1 MLIASEV
8 MMKKAAMI
16 LIPVAF
22 FVGWWWMIIGMIHD
36 MSQQQASDRLH
47 AMILGCNHRGELPG
61 ELDVMIF
68 ECRGN
73 IELHQRVKW
82 K

>member
-1 MLIASEV
+1 

-22 FVGWWWMIIGMIHD
+22 FVGWWWMIIGMIED
-36 MSQQQASDRLH
+36 MSQQRASDNLH
-47 AMILGCNHRGELPG
+47 AMILGCEYLAELPG
-61 ELDVMIF
+61 EQDVLIF
-68 ECRGN
+68 MCNGN
-73 IELHQRVKW
+73 VELHKRVEW